1 MAKRYNKEK
10 NKKIKILIG
19 ICFISISICIIALYI
34 WKYYNIKKTID
45 YNTEVEIV
53 SENIADENPTII
65 EENVENE
72 QYENEE
78 KQEEITKIG
87 QYKVIGKIII
97 EKIDLEDVILEKTTD
112 TSLNL
117 GLTKFW
123 GPGINKPGNVS
134 ITGHNYKIERS
145 KLFSELDK
153 LQKGDTFELEDMNKN
168 RIIYKIYNKYTV
180 DPEDTSCIDQNNDG
194 KREVTLI
201 TCTKGAQKRIIIKA
215 RENKKNCQKLLDK
228 FFL

>member
-1 MAKRYNKEK
+1 MAKRYSKEK
-10 NKKIKILIG
+10 NKKIKIVIG

-34 WKYYNIKKTID
+34 WKYYDIKKTID
-45 YNTEVEIV
+45 YNTDVETV
-53 SENIADENPTII
+53 SENIVDENPTII

-72 QYENEE
+72 QYKNEE
-78 KQEEITKIG
+78 KQEEIKEIG
-87 QYKVIGKIII
+87 KYSVIGKIII

-123 GPGINKPGNVS
+123 GPEINKPGNVS

-153 LQKGDTFELEDMNKN
+153 LQKGDTFELEDINKN

-215 RENKKNCQKLLDK
+215 REK
-228 FFL
+228 

>member
-1 MAKRYNKEK
+1 MAKRYKKEK
-10 NKKIKILIG
+10 KSKMKIVIG
-19 ICFISISICIIALYI
+19 ICLISISSCIITLYT
-34 WKYYNIKKTID
+34 WKYYKTKNTINF
-45 YNTEVEIV
+45 NTEVETF
-53 SENIADENPTII
+53 SEDSPII
-65 EENVENE
+65 EENVENVENE
-72 QYENEE
+72 QPENEE
-78 KQEEITKIG
+78 KKEDIKKIG
-87 QYKVIGKIII
+87 QYDVIGKIII
-97 EKIDLEDVILEKTTD
+97 DKIELEDVILEKTTE

-123 GPGINKPGNVS
+123 GPEINKPGNVS

-168 RIIYKIYNKYTV
+168 RITYKIYNKYTV

-194 KREVTLI
+194 KKEVTLI

-215 RENKKNCQKLLDK
+215 REK
-228 FFL
+228 

>member
-1 MAKRYNKEK
+1 MAKRYSKEK
-10 NKKIKILIG
+10 NKKIKIVIG

-53 SENIADENPTII
+53 SENIVDENPTII
-65 EENVENE
+65 EENIENE
-72 QYENEE
+72 QIENEK
-78 KQEEITKIG
+78 KQEEIKKIG
-87 QYKVIGKIII
+87 KYNVIGKIII

-194 KREVTLI
+194 RREVTLI

-215 RENKKNCQKLLDK
+215 REN
-228 FFL
+228 

>member
-1 MAKRYNKEK
+1 MAKRYSKEK
-10 NKKIKILIG
+10 NKKIKIVIG

-34 WKYYNIKKTID
+34 WKYYDIKKTID
-45 YNTEVEIV
+45 YNTDVETV
-53 SENIADENPTII
+53 SENIVDESSNSI
-65 EENVENE
+65 EENADNE
-72 QYENEE
+72 QIENEE
-78 KQEEITKIG
+78 KQEEIKKIG
-87 QYKVIGKIII
+87 KYNVIGKIII

-123 GPGINKPGNVS
+123 GPEINKPGNVS

-153 LQKGDTFELEDMNKN
+153 LQKGDTFELEDINKN

-215 RENKKNCQKLLDK
+215 REK
-228 FFL
+228 